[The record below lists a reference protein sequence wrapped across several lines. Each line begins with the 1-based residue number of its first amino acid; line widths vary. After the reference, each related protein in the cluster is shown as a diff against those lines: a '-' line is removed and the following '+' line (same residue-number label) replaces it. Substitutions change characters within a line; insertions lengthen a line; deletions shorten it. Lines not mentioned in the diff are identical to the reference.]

1 VGQALNNPTQ
11 CDFLLMR
18 YVPDPFKNEFINI
31 GVMLLA
37 RNGDFADVRFSRNW
51 SRVRCIDSQADIE
64 ILDELESD
72 LRTQLRSG
80 PESRKNLVDRL
91 QETLSTSL
99 QLSEPSALLS
109 ELPQQDLEQLA
120 RTYLEGPRPKR
131 DAKPGARQRIVT
143 RMRDAFESAGVWK
156 ALNHQIK
163 ASTYT
168 HRGDPLRIDCG
179 YRSNGT
185 ARMFHALSIA
195 TEPENAK
202 VLAFTYPALSAGVLR
217 VENAKTDLTAIVEDD
232 LNRDDDEIDFALDI
246 LQQNS
251 INVATLTQMPELA
264 ERARIELRL

>member
-1 VGQALNNPTQ
+1 
-11 CDFLLMR
+11 MR

-37 RNGDFADVRFSRNW
+37 RDGDFAGVRFARNW
-51 SRVRCIDSQADIE
+51 SRVRCIDPQADIE

-72 LRTQLRSG
+72 IRAQLQSS
-80 PESRKNLVDRL
+80 PESRKSLIDRL

-99 QLSEPSALLS
+99 QISQPRALLS
-109 ELPQQDLEQLA
+109 EFPQQDLEQLA

-131 DAKPGARQRIVT
+131 DAKTGVRQRIVA

-163 ASTYT
+163 ASSYT
-168 HRGDPLRIDCG
+168 HRGDPLKIDCG

-185 ARMFHALSIA
+185 VRMFHALSI
-195 TEPENAK
+195 TTDSENAK
-202 VLAFTYPALSAGVLR
+202 VLAFTYPTLSAGVLR
-217 VENAKTDLTAIVEDD
+217 LENAKTDLTAIVEDD
-232 LNRDDDEIDFALDI
+232 LNRDDDEIDFALNI

-251 INVATLTQMPELA
+251 INVATLSQMPELA
-264 ERARIELRL
+264 ERARVELRL